1 MPGYS
6 LASSN
11 LSTTSVSYSSGL
23 SVATLEAAS
32 TGSTL
37 ARQNKAASGG
47 GLSGGEFAVSPAVAA
62 AVAAAGDDSESDL
75 EQPQHQSSG
84 NRSRQKKFF
93 KNFKQLPQ
101 EEVVLQSKL
110 SRIFILQRVSSE
122 LRAYGSRPFDETY
135 S

>member
-47 GLSGGEFAVSPAVAA
+47 GLGGEFAVSPAVAA

-122 LRAYGSRPFDETY
+122 LRAYGSRPFDKTN